1 MSKRRIMLDTR
12 KVTAVDD
19 SITHRFWPARKH
31 PEPVLL
37 GDRPWERF
45 GPLLF
50 GTVMVD
56 QERYRMWY
64 NPYPVVPPP
73 GNSYYVGYAESL
85 DGLHWEKPDLDIEPY
100 GDFQRTNLV
109 NLIRHNPSVVL
120 DADDPDPERRYKAT
134 GYVGTEQ
141 IMKERNAAY
150 PGNGYYLAH
159 SPDGLYWTENP
170 ATGPM
175 GTVHDVGNFIA
186 DEPRGRY
193 FGTVKTQVR
202 YDLVDRRSVAVT
214 ASEDF
219 QRWTEPRTVLV
230 ADALDDRIAR
240 EKGYHHAEFYGMAL
254 DPYDDFIVGLL
265 WIYWV
270 PLPFLPGRRTGWWGV
285 IDCHLVFSYDDG
297 NHWHRTPDRQPFIP
311 MGEKGEFDGGHL
323 YTCNRP
329 VVVNDEVWLYYTGA
343 KRDHSYFD
351 PIKARHTMDYRT
363 DVDWQDPRMGNE
375 YAISIAKIKRDR
387 YASLSTGN
395 QGSFVVDHGVIDGS
409 RLLVNARA
417 PLGSVRAEALEGDG
431 NPIEG
436 FGVEDCLGF
445 SGDAVSGEIKWRDKS
460 LAELPPDCEINLRF
474 VLDDADFFAY
484 ELAGTLGV
492 K

>member
-1 MSKRRIMLDTR
+1 MGKRRIMLDTR

-202 YDLVDRRSVAVT
+202 YDLVDR
-214 ASEDF
+214 
-219 QRWTEPRTVLV
+219 QRGLS
-230 ADALDDRIAR
+230 ALDGTENRP
-240 EKGYHHAEFYGMAL
+240 G
-254 DPYDDFIVGLL
+254 
-265 WIYWV
+265 
-270 PLPFLPGRRTGWWGV
+270 GRR
-285 IDCHLVFSYDDG
+285 
-297 NHWHRTPDRQPFIP
+297 
-311 MGEKGEFDGGHL
+311 
-323 YTCNRP
+323 
-329 VVVNDEVWLYYTGA
+329 
-343 KRDHSYFD
+343 
-351 PIKARHTMDYRT
+351 
-363 DVDWQDPRMGNE
+363 PR
-375 YAISIAKIKRDR
+375 
-387 YASLSTGN
+387 
-395 QGSFVVDHGVIDGS
+395 
-409 RLLVNARA
+409 
-417 PLGSVRAEALEGDG
+417 
-431 NPIEG
+431 
-436 FGVEDCLGF
+436 
-445 SGDAVSGEIKWRDKS
+445 
-460 LAELPPDCEINLRF
+460 
-474 VLDDADFFAY
+474 
-484 ELAGTLGV
+484 
-492 K
+492 